1 MNTRVIGIRSIFA
14 KLIKAIKWLLISL
27 VVLLLMAF
35 VLESYLKH
43 KDLQKFPPPGKLFQ
57 VNGHK
62 MHIWCEGSGNPT
74 IVLDAGASMFS
85 TGWRW
90 VMPEL
95 SQATKVCAFDRS
107 GLGWSETGAAPY
119 DGITAAEELHQL
131 LEKANVKKPF
141 IYVGHS
147 LGGNL
152 GQIYYQHYPS
162 DLKALVMV
170 EAADPAM
177 LINDLGEMKDEKIQ
191 RGKQITDCGVRCFMT
206 SFVSSIGVI
215 RITMAQLEIVN
226 NPLFNAQALAE
237 YKARTNRLEN
247 LHFLAQRGKYL
258 TEIMFQNLDG
268 NGFGD
273 LPLATIYSENR
284 GELLGVFENEEE
296 MFESRKEDL
305 VAWQKTLDSSTH
317 SLGFTEIRDANH
329 LSMVMHQE
337 PASKVSERI
346 LEVFQTVA
354 R

>member
-43 KDLQKFPPPGKLFQ
+43 EDLQKFPPPGKLFQ

-152 GQIYYQHYPS
+152 GQIYYQH
-162 DLKALVMV
+162 
-170 EAADPAM
+170 
-177 LINDLGEMKDEKIQ
+177 
-191 RGKQITDCGVRCFMT
+191 
-206 SFVSSIGVI
+206 
-215 RITMAQLEIVN
+215 
-226 NPLFNAQALAE
+226 
-237 YKARTNRLEN
+237 
-247 LHFLAQRGKYL
+247 
-258 TEIMFQNLDG
+258 
-268 NGFGD
+268 
-273 LPLATIYSENR
+273 
-284 GELLGVFENEEE
+284 
-296 MFESRKEDL
+296 
-305 VAWQKTLDSSTH
+305 
-317 SLGFTEIRDANH
+317 
-329 LSMVMHQE
+329 
-337 PASKVSERI
+337 SKPW
-346 LEVFQTVA
+346 
-354 R
+354 